1 MVVSMALATVT
12 FWGDN
17 ISSYGVPKT
26 LYTYLISVS
35 VNQAIGDR
43 DKIVKIIPLS
53 EGTPKPVRE
62 LPFII
67 KNSDWKKAIFEAF
80 FVLEGMDCLKGLRNH
95 KSIVELEKQ
104 GNLVA
109 LSA

>member
-1 MVVSMALATVT
+1 MALATVT
-12 FWGDN
+12 FWGDD

-35 VNQAIGDR
+35 VNQALGNR
-43 DKIVKIIPLS
+43 DKIVKIVPLS
-53 EGTPKPVRE
+53 EGSPKPVRE

-80 FVLEGMDCLKGLRNH
+80 GVLEKMDCFKGMRNH

-104 GNLVA
+104 DNLVA
-109 LSA
+109 VGA

>member
-1 MVVSMALATVT
+1 MALATVT
-12 FWGDN
+12 FWGDD

-35 VNQAIGDR
+35 VNQALGNR
-43 DKIVKIIPLS
+43 DKIVKIVPLS
-53 EGTPKPVRE
+53 EDSPKPVRE

-80 FVLEGMDCLKGLRNH
+80 SVLEGMDCFKGLRNH

-104 GNLVA
+104 SSLIAA

>member
-1 MVVSMALATVT
+1 MALATVT
-12 FWGDN
+12 FFGDSL
-17 ISSYGVPKT
+17 SSYGVPRT
-26 LYTYLISVS
+26 LYSYLISVS
-35 VNQAIGDR
+35 INQAIGDR
-43 DKIVKIIPLS
+43 DKIVKIVPIS
-53 EGTPKPVRE
+53 EGAPKPVRE

-80 FVLEGMDCLKGLRNH
+80 SVLEAMDCLKGLKNH

-104 GNLVA
+104 GSLVSA

>member
-12 FWGDN
+12 FFGDHT
-17 ISSYGVPKT
+17 SSYGVPKT
-26 LYTYLISVS
+26 LYSYLISVS

-43 DKIVKIIPLS
+43 DKIVKITPLS

-67 KNSDWKKAIFEAF
+67 KNSDWKKAILEAF

-95 KSIVELEKQ
+95 KSIVQLEGQ
-104 GNLVA
+104 SHLVA

>member
-1 MVVSMALATVT
+1 MALATVT
-12 FWGDN
+12 FFGDN

-26 LYTYLISVS
+26 LHSYLISVS
-35 VNQAIGDR
+35 VNQALGDR
-43 DKIVKIIPLS
+43 DKIVKIVPIS
-53 EGTPKPVRE
+53 EGAPKPVRE

-67 KNSDWKKAIFEAF
+67 KNSDWKRAIFEAF
-80 FVLEGMDCLKGLRNH
+80 SLLERMDGLKGLKNH

-104 GNLVA
+104 GSLVAA

>member
-1 MVVSMALATVT
+1 MALATVT
-12 FWGDN
+12 FWGEN
-17 ISSYGVPKT
+17 ISAYGVPKI
-26 LYTYLISVS
+26 LHTYLISVS

-43 DKIVKIIPLS
+43 DKIVKIVPLS
-53 EGTPKPVRE
+53 EGSPKPVRE

-80 FVLEGMDCLKGLRNH
+80 GVLEKMDCFKGMKNH

-104 GNLVA
+104 GSLVA
-109 LSA
+109 LTA

>member
-1 MVVSMALATVT
+1 MALATVT

-17 ISSYGVPKT
+17 ISSYGIPKT
-26 LYTYLISVS
+26 FYSYLISVS

-43 DKIVKIIPLS
+43 DKIVKIVPLS

-80 FVLEGMDCLKGLRNH
+80 CVLEGMDCLKGLRNH

-104 GNLVA
+104 SSLVA

>member
-1 MVVSMALATVT
+1 MNGYLRLQIPSHKLFQQIKHMVVSMALATVT

-43 DKIVKIIPLS
+43 DKIVKITPLS

-62 LPFII
+62 LPFI
-67 KNSDWKKAIFEAF
+67 NFSSQ
-80 FVLEGMDCLKGLRNH
+80 L
-95 KSIVELEKQ
+95 
-104 GNLVA
+104 
-109 LSA
+109 

>member
-1 MVVSMALATVT
+1 MALATVT
-12 FWGDN
+12 FFGDN

-26 LYTYLISVS
+26 LHSYLISVS
-35 VNQAIGDR
+35 VNQALGDR
-43 DKIVKIIPLS
+43 DKIVKIVPIS
-53 EGTPKPVRE
+53 EGAPKPIRE

-80 FVLEGMDCLKGLRNH
+80 SLLERMDGLKGLKNH

-104 GNLVA
+104 GALVGA
-109 LSA
+109 LSV

>member
-1 MVVSMALATVT
+1 MALATVT
-12 FWGDN
+12 FFGDN

-26 LYTYLISVS
+26 LYSYLISVS
-35 VNQAIGDR
+35 INQALGDR
-43 DKIVKIIPLS
+43 DKIVKIVPIS
-53 EGTPKPVRE
+53 EGAPKPIRE

-80 FVLEGMDCLKGLRNH
+80 SVLEKMDCLKGLKNH

-104 GNLVA
+104 GALVSA

>member
-1 MVVSMALATVT
+1 MALATVT
-12 FWGDN
+12 FFGEN

-26 LYTYLISVS
+26 LHSYLISVS
-35 VNQAIGDR
+35 VNQALGDR
-43 DKIVKIIPLS
+43 DKIVKIVPIS
-53 EGTPKPVRE
+53 EGAPKPVRE

-80 FVLEGMDCLKGLRNH
+80 NVLEKMEGLKGLKNH

-104 GNLVA
+104 ASLA
-109 LSA
+109 SLLSV